1 MNKSELE
8 ILRAKIDKID
18 DEIVDLLGER
28 FSLVERVKEVKRI
41 GKIAVYH
48 PTREQEILK
57 RIEKRG
63 EKLGLNKLLLNALFL
78 QIFAVS
84 KRNQVD

>member
-1 MNKSELE
+1 MDKSELE
-8 ILRAKIDKID
+8 ILRDKIDKID
-18 DEIVDLLGER
+18 DQIVDLLAER
-28 FSLVERVKEVKRI
+28 FSLVSRVKEVKKA

-48 PTREQEILK
+48 PTREREILE

-63 EKLGLNKLLLNALFL
+63 DKLGLNKLLLNALFL